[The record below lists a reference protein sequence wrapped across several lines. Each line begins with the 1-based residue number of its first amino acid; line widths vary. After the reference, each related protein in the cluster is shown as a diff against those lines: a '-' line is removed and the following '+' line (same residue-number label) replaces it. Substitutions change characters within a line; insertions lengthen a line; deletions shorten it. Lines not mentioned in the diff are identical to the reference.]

1 MSSDH
6 LLNCLNSRLL
16 MIVLEHVSKE
26 AWNGLESIHLVEE
39 FDGEINALIPP
50 NINKSNI

>member
-1 MSSDH
+1 MKNINKNDKEFQ
-6 LLNCLNSRLL
+6 